1 MNLTRCNQGHFYD
14 ADKFATCPHCNRGTD
29 GGQTPVPPK
38 AQVPGGDNTISQQPT
53 IPDPN
58 LKKQDP
64 PVEPKN
70 NTPITP
76 DNGIEEAG
84 KTVGIFDVKEFS
96 AEPVVGWLVCISGKH
111 IGCDFK
117 LKVGRNFIGRDKSMD
132 VVLGKDST
140 VSRIK
145 HSIIVYE
152 PKGNMFI
159 MQAGESKELSY
170 LNENVVLSPVE
181 LKPYDIITLGETQ
194 LMFVPFC
201 SDVFKWDD
209 EKKEEE

>member
-14 ADKFATCPHCNRGTD
+14 ADKFSSCPHCNRGQAS
-29 GGQTPVPPK
+29 QTPVSDK
-38 AQVPGGDNTISQQPT
+38 EIISELET
-53 IPDPN
+53 KPDPAIKSAIKSQTPAQSTPAAT
-58 LKKQDP
+58 KKDK
-64 PVEPKN
+64 VEV
-70 NTPITP
+70 
-76 DNGIEEAG
+76 EEIG

-117 LKVGRNFIGRDKSMD
+117 LKAGRNFVGRDKSMD
-132 VVLGKDST
+132 IVLGKDST

-181 LKPYDIITLGETQ
+181 LKAYDIITLGESQ

-201 SDVFKWDD
+201 SENFKWDD
-209 EKKEEE
+209 EKNNEE